1 MKLNIKKIFFLC
13 LSFFFISCAEHE
25 NIPNYAW
32 WYDIRANFEADELSG
47 LEVSDLSQDWAHAR
61 FLSVSSFSR
70 PLTSNESLEL
80 KNSGMAFHLKADI
93 NNDSNLED
101 LYVGAY
107 QTETKGSGRFL
118 AILNNGELIKIFTHS
133 SGTEFSALIKVGEKN
148 IRWYKCLSCGDY
160 DNIVSFDGG
169 IYLE

>member
-1 MKLNIKKIFFLC
+1 MTLRIKKIFFLC
-13 LSFFFISCAEHE
+13 SCLFLIACVEHE

-32 WYDIRANFEADELSG
+32 WYDIRANFEKDELNG
-47 LEVSDLSQDWAHAR
+47 LDVSDLSQDWAHAR
-61 FLSVSSFSR
+61 FLSASSFSR
-70 PLTSNESLEL
+70 PLTNNESLEL
-80 KNSGMAFHLKADI
+80 KNSGMTFHLKVDI

-107 QTETKGSGRFL
+107 QTATNVSGMFL
-118 AILNNGELIKIFTHS
+118 AIFDNGKLIKIFTHS
-133 SGTEFSALIKVGEKN
+133 SDTEFSALLNVGGNN

-160 DNIVSFDGG
+160 DNVVSFDGG